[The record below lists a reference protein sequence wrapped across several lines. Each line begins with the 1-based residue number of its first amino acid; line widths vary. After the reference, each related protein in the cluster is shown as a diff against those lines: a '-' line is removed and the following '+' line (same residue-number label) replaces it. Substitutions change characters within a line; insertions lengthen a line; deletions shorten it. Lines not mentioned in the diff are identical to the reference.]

1 MFSILNIDDGFA
13 ERIIIRI
20 FCFVI
25 DEYDDYVQ
33 SLKKLLL
40 SFSNKHFEEAKD
52 LNFFIIIIHV
62 PCKLSQ
68 ITTNT
73 C

>member
-1 MFSILNIDDGFA
+1 MFSILNTDDGTELIFNDFHLIAGPNMFSILNIDDEFA

-40 SFSNKHFEEAKD
+40 SFKKKKTF
-52 LNFFIIIIHV
+52 
-62 PCKLSQ
+62 
-68 ITTNT
+68 
-73 C
+73 